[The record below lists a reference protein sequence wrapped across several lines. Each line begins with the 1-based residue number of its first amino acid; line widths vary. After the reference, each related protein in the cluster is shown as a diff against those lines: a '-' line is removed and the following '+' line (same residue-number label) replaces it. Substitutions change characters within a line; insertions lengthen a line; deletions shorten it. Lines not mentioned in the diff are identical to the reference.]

1 MYFLRSFTKFGTL
14 YAFITNPKLILSD
27 MKSPV
32 IKEENLGQLIK
43 EGNGLAFDM
52 AFKQYRELLFRHA
65 YAILRDMDDTEDVV
79 QEVYTDLWEK
89 RTLIPDGIGIS
100 GYLYSMTR
108 NRVLNKL
115 KHDKV
120 IEKYLEHAVYQQ
132 KIDVEASD
140 QWVLEKELATIIETE
155 IKKLPQRMQEIFLLS
170 RKEGLSHK
178 EIAALLQITEGTSK
192 LQVSKALK
200 ILKNNILVIIALMVV
215 G

>member
-1 MYFLRSFTKFGTL
+1 
-14 YAFITNPKLILSD
+14 

-32 IKEENLGQLIK
+32 IKEEDLGQLIK
-43 EGNGLAFDM
+43 EGNALAFDM

-65 YAILRDMDDTEDVV
+65 YSILRDMDDTEDVV

-89 RTLIPDGIGIS
+89 RELIPDSVSIS
-100 GYLYSMTR
+100 SYLYRMTR

-115 KHDKV
+115 KHEKV
-120 IEKYLEHAVYQQ
+120 IDKYLEHAVYQR
-132 KIDVEASD
+132 KIELQFSD

-170 RKEGLSHK
+170 RQEGLSHK
-178 EIAALLQITEGTSK
+178 EIASLLQITEGTSK

-200 ILKNNILVIIALMVV
+200 ILKSNILIAIALLIV

>member
-1 MYFLRSFTKFGTL
+1 
-14 YAFITNPKLILSD
+14 
-27 MKSPV
+27 MKPPV

-43 EGNGLAFDM
+43 EGDSLAFDV

-65 YAILRDMDDTEDVV
+65 YGILRDMDDTEDVV

-89 RTLIPDGIGIS
+89 RELIPDGVSIS
-100 GYLYSMTR
+100 SYLYRMTR

-120 IEKYLEHAVYQQ
+120 IDKYLEHAIYQQ
-132 KIDVEASD
+132 KIELQFSD
-140 QWVLEKELATIIETE
+140 QWVLEKELAKVIESE

-170 RKEGLSHK
+170 RQEGLTHK
-178 EIAALLQITEGTSK
+178 EIASLLQITEGTSK

-200 ILKNNILVIIALMVV
+200 ILKSNVLKSIVLLMV

>member
-1 MYFLRSFTKFGTL
+1 M
-14 YAFITNPKLILSD
+14 KL
-27 MKSPV
+27 PV

-52 AFKQYRELLFRHA
+52 AFRQYRELLFRHA
-65 YAILRDMDDTEDVV
+65 YGILRDMDETEDVV

-89 RTLIPDGIGIS
+89 RDLIPDGIEIS
-100 GYLYSMTR
+100 GYLYRMTR

-120 IEKYLEHAVYQQ
+120 IVKYLEHAIYQQ
-132 KIDVEASD
+132 KIETQLSD
-140 QWVLEKELATIIETE
+140 QWVLEKELATIIEAE

-178 EIAALLQITEGTSK
+178 EIASLLQITEGTSK

-200 ILKNNILVIIALMVV
+200 ILKNNVLIAIALLVL